1 MPEQEPP
8 WDLNTDG
15 GKMLVKQ
22 YQQVI
27 LYGIKHRIRKPR
39 NISKLYQVT
48 QGPLN
53 EETSVF
59 YERRCEVARKQADL
73 NPDAKAK

>member
-15 GKMLVKQ
+15 GKMLVKL
-22 YQQVI
+22 YQQLI
-27 LYGIKHRIRKPR
+27 SYGIKHRIRKPR
-39 NISKLYQVT
+39 NIFSKLYQVT
-48 QGPLN
+48 QGPN

-59 YERRCEVARKQADL
+59 YERLCEVGRKQADL
-73 NPDAKAK
+73 NPDDKAK